1 MNKWPRCKD
10 CVRDNYLREPVCQT
24 CVAGSNFLP
33 RGRSKIYYES
43 VQEMN
48 QPPAAYRAMVQALRR
63 FDDSALVPE
72 ILDVMFN
79 EPATIVFWA
88 DGTKTVVKAVYDE
101 FDPEKGLLWR
111 LRRKLSATRATTTM
125 SLQSGRT
132 SILRK
137 RISDAPWPSSYMTT
151 SSKR

>member
-1 MNKWPRCKD
+1 MNKWPRCED
-10 CVRDNYLREPVCQT
+10 CVRDNYLRAPVCQT

-48 QPPAAYRAMVQALRR
+48 QPPAAYRAIVQALRR

-72 ILDVMFN
+72 IN

-101 FDPEKGLLWR
+101 FDPEKGLAMAIAKKALGNKGNYYNVIAKWTDEY
-111 LRRKLSATRATTTM
+111 LEKED
-125 SLQSGRT
+125 
-132 SILRK
+132 K
-137 RISDAPWPSSYMTT
+137 
-151 SSKR
+151 